1 MQEWTG
7 LQKSLYGRAVYSRM
21 EEVKKNKERGEETP
35 EGYYSNRPR
44 LGAHGQSRFRREL
57 GKCMTY
63 IVVVIAGIT
72 FYFALLR
79 LTDISGQV
87 GKALDILK
95 PFLYGS
101 LFAFLLNPIVKQVD
115 AILVPVIEKRT
126 KSREKAEKLSRT
138 AGIALAI
145 VIMAAVIAGLFNM
158 LIPELYQSI
167 RSLVFTLPRQINS
180 LMEQL
185 NEIVKD
191 DSNIGVMVRTFIEE
205 VSVTFE
211 NWLKGNFFQQA
222 NDIMTILTTGVIDF
236 VGEIFNAL
244 IGVIVSIYILY
255 NKEMF
260 GKQGKKVTYAIF
272 QARHANIILHV
283 TQKANEIFGGFLI
296 GKIIDSAIIGLLCFA
311 GLTVLDIPYVLLVSV
326 IVGVT
331 NVIPFFGP
339 YIGAIPSAV
348 LILLAEPVKGL
359 YFLIFIL
366 ILQQVDGN
374 FIGPKILG
382 SSTGLS
388 SFWVIFAILLG
399 GGMFGFIGMLLGVP
413 TFAVIYYIIQ
423 MVINGRLH
431 QKNLPEATEF
441 YDEFSFV
448 DDNGKYKISRETL
461 ERKQREAGEEE
472 LRDDQS

>member
-1 MQEWTG
+1 
-7 LQKSLYGRAVYSRM
+7 M
-21 EEVKKNKERGEETP
+21 EEENKKNKDNTAETP
-35 EGYYSNRPR
+35 EGYYSNRPK
-44 LGAHGQSRFRREL
+44 LGSRSPSRFRREL

-63 IVVVIAGIT
+63 FIVVAAGIA

-79 LTDISGQV
+79 LTDISGIFV
-87 GKALDILK
+87 KAVDVLK

-101 LFAFLLNPIVKQVD
+101 LIAFLLNPIVKQVD
-115 AILVPVIEKRT
+115 GILVPMLEKRL

-138 AGIALAI
+138 AGIALSI
-145 VIMAAVIAGLFNM
+145 VILGAVIAGLFNM

-167 RSLVFTLPRQINS
+167 RSLVFTLPSQIND
-180 LMEQL
+180 LMEEL
-185 NEIVKD
+185 NEIVKA
-191 DSNIGVMVRTFIEE
+191 DSNIGVMVQTFVEQATD
-205 VSVTFE
+205 TFQ
-211 NWLKGNFFQQA
+211 NWLRNDFFRQA

-236 VGEIFNAL
+236 VGEIVNAL
-244 IGVIVSIYILY
+244 IGIIVSIYILY
-255 NKEMF
+255 SKEMF
-260 GKQGKKVTYAIF
+260 GKQGKKVTYALF
-272 QARHANIILHV
+272 DSRHANIVLHV
-283 TQKANEIFGGFLI
+283 AQKANEIFGGFLV
-296 GKIIDSAIIGLLCFA
+296 GKIIDSAIIGVLCFL
-311 GLTVLDIPYVLLVSV
+311 GLTLLNMPYTLLVSV

-348 LILLAEPVKGL
+348 LIVLDEPMKGL

-366 ILQQVDGN
+366 VLQQLDGN

-413 TFAVIYYIIQ
+413 AFAVIYYIIQ

-431 QKNLPEATEF
+431 AKNLPEATEF

-448 DDNGKYKISRETL
+448 DDAGKYVISRETL
-461 ERKQREAGEEE
+461 EKKQRQAEEE
-472 LRDDQS
+472 EDETPVL